1 MYSTSLYNLSTA
13 GYLMSL
19 VLLATHVVNARKLIL
34 RASVL
39 IIAISFLVQ
48 TGGMVLRW
56 MEAGLLEV
64 HAAERA
70 VGQALTGWSWFVVFT
85 QHPPWSNLYE
95 IMVYMSWGIVM
106 VTLAAELK
114 WQIAWVRQMGII
126 LALMA
131 LGMAA
136 LTDATIKPLVP
147 ALKSWW
153 IMIHVISASIAYSA
167 GFIAAFVC
175 LFALMKDKDRV
186 KIDHLIGYGLI
197 GLGGLIFAL
206 GGGTRLFIEQAY
218 FVKLLAMAGEN
229 AVSVLDMAKDKGVPF
244 LVPMPGLGI
253 LMMATVVVHLVG
265 GSTILLGARKALIK
279 NNIPIIFSLCFALAI
294 GCLVA
299 MIMIDMRQIPVEV
312 DSAMAHHLAPA
323 GPWFISF
330 KSHPWSFGLFMLTML
345 AEMLFLLHLWW
356 PQAIAGK
363 LPAVSTLESAS
374 YRAISLSFFLM
385 TIVLI
390 TGALWAHYAW
400 GRYWAWDPKETGA
413 LAIWINYAVY
423 LHTRRTAGFSGPF
436 SSVIGC
442 LGLFVIIIGFLGVN
456 LGLFADGLHT
466 YGNS

>member
-1 MYSTSLYNLSTA
+1 MIMHSTSLYNISTA

-19 VLLATHVVNARKLIL
+19 ALLATHVVNARKLIL
-34 RASVL
+34 RAGIF
-39 IIAISFLVQ
+39 IIALSFLVQ

-56 MEAGLLEV
+56 IEAGFLEV
-64 HAAERA
+64 SAAERA
-70 VGQALTGWSWFVVFT
+70 VGQVLSGWSWFVVFT

-106 VTLAAELK
+106 VTLFAEMK
-114 WQIAWVRQMGII
+114 WQLAWVRQVGII

-153 IMIHVISASIAYSA
+153 IMIHVISASIAYAA
-167 GFIAAFVC
+167 GFIAAFMC
-175 LFALMKDKDRV
+175 FFALMNDRARV
-186 KIDHLIGYGLI
+186 KLERLVGLSLVGCGI
-197 GLGGLIFAL
+197 LLVAA
-206 GGGTRLFIEQAY
+206 GGGMRLILEQAY
-218 FVKLLAMAGEN
+218 FVKLLGFAGETVVN
-229 AVSVLDMAKDKGVPF
+229 VLDMTKEKATSY
-244 LVPMPGLGI
+244 LVPMPGVGMLLLI
-253 LMMATVVVHLVG
+253 AVVTHLVCG
-265 GSTILLGARKALIK
+265 IVLVVQKNQFYVRLL
-279 NNIPIIFSLCFALAI
+279 FTTCFAIMLVCMGAI
-294 GCLVA
+294 LVHDVQQTS
-299 MIMIDMRQIPVEV
+299 IVLDPRV
-312 DSAMAHHLAPA
+312 AHHLSPA
-323 GPWFISF
+323 GPWFIGF
-330 KSHPWSFGLFMLTML
+330 KSHPWSLGLLLLTVFIE
-345 AEMLFLLHLWW
+345 ALLLIFLWW
-356 PQAIAGK
+356 PSTMEQR
-363 LPAVSTLESAS
+363 LPPVASMENAS

-385 TIVLI
+385 TVVLI

-413 LAIWINYAVY
+413 LAIWINYAIY
-423 LHTRRTAGFSGPF
+423 LHARRTPGLSGPM